1 MSNSLTIFNYSEKA
15 IAVFGNTEQHKTKL
29 TELGG
34 KYNPRLKK
42 EGEITPG
49 WIFSKSKRTQIQ
61 EFINQINTIV
71 TQEITSNE
79 VNDNIYVSITKKQYN
94 CILSRLENLEILLK
108 TNHSDICQ
116 PEYLDLDE
124 QNEHQ
129 EKPRRLL
136 R

>member
-61 EFINQINTIV
+61 EFINQIR
-71 TQEITSNE
+71 EI
-79 VNDNIYVSITKKQYN
+79 KKEDMF
-94 CILSRLENLEILLK
+94 I
-108 TNHSDICQ
+108 
-116 PEYLDLDE
+116 
-124 QNEHQ
+124 
-129 EKPRRLL
+129 KPKRTLWMRIKKLIWGI
-136 R
+136 